1 MPTPPGDFVQQVDS
15 AIVVESKHG
24 RGDGNN
30 HKAALH
36 DACTG
41 GVRVLSMMS
50 ELEQNEKMA
59 SRNVKQLGGEQI
71 KEKEKTRAC
80 HGQPEKLQMSCIPF
94 LASNYDP
101 KVENALET
109 DSGIARRALYCEFL
123 AKFGDA
129 HGTRAAQ
136 V

>member
-1 MPTPPGDFVQQVDS
+1 
-15 AIVVESKHG
+15 
-24 RGDGNN
+24 
-30 HKAALH
+30 
-36 DACTG
+36 
-41 GVRVLSMMS
+41 MMS

-71 KEKEKTRAC
+71 KEKEKTCTC
-80 HGQPEKLQMSCIPF
+80 HGQPEKLQMSCTPF
-94 LASNYDP
+94 LASNYAP
-101 KVENALET
+101 TVESALET
-109 DSGIARRALYCEFL
+109 DRDSGIARRALYCEFL